1 MFRLFRLLINAAV
14 LFLVV
19 YLAGQAFLDHVF
31 EKNIGAK
38 VRIGSIRLHVNPTEI
53 EVKRI
58 RISNLKGFKEPYMA
72 ILPEVFIRINLPDLF
87 KGKTHIELMRINLE
101 EIRVEYNAAG
111 QVNLNELRKIL
122 TQKQAVQTKSN
133 NGSRPT
139 ASSALQISSKSSP
152 PPQVRIDRAVLS
164 LGKAVYADTSK
175 KPAYHKEFALNVHE
189 QTLENAV
196 DPLAVTQQIISAILS
211 RAGLNLASAKLDQWG
226 AEMGVQTGELVENAK
241 KSLEEFFK

>member
-14 LFLVV
+14 LFLIV

-38 VRIGSIRLHVNPTEI
+38 VRIGSIRVHLNPAEI

-58 RISNLKGFKEPYMA
+58 RISNIKGFKEPYMA
-72 ILPEVFIRINLPDLF
+72 MLPEVFIRINLQDLLR
-87 KGKTHIELMRINLE
+87 GKTHIELMRINLE

-122 TQKQAVQTKSN
+122 SQKQAAQAKSN
-133 NGSRPT
+133 GGSRPA
-139 ASSALQISSKSSP
+139 ASSSQQVSSKSSP
-152 PPQVRIDRAVLS
+152 PPQVKIDRAVLS

-189 QTLENAV
+189 QALENAA
-196 DPLAVTQQIISAILS
+196 DPLSVTQQIITAVLS
-211 RAGLNLASAKLDQWG
+211 RAGLNLAGAKFDQWS
-226 AEMGVQTGELVENAK
+226 AQMGVQTGEMVENAK
-241 KSLEEFFK
+241 KSLQEFFK